1 MMSDDHFIDLAYL
14 CGHPVASPLGVQRCC
29 CWFPQ
34 VDQSLHYEPELCLD
48 WRCLKGGGDQCDS
61 EVGRGVS
68 SEVCGGV
75 ARYTDNQHWAGGR
88 EGGGTR

>member
-1 MMSDDHFIDLAYL
+1 MMSDDHFIGRPYL
-14 CGHPVASPLGVQRCC
+14 CGHPVASALGVQHCC

-34 VDQSLHYEPELCLD
+34 VDQSLHYD

-61 EVGRGVS
+61 EVGRVVS

-75 ARYTDNQHWAGGR
+75 ARYTDNQHWAGGGR
-88 EGGGTR
+88 EGETR